1 MVVCVS
7 GLLCGTDGL
16 CLRDVA
22 THTIVSCA
30 PSLSHTHTHTPMQYS
45 SNICSSKL
53 MQVKIEADNC
63 GEVALYHG
71 ALYMWQAGRSDKAR
85 ILIDKLL
92 KQNKGSIPGLAL
104 RGWID
109 VTSGPYHYDSSL

>member
-1 MVVCVS
+1 M
-7 GLLCGTDGL
+7 
-16 CLRDVA
+16 
-22 THTIVSCA
+22 
-30 PSLSHTHTHTPMQYS
+30 
-45 SNICSSKL
+45 
-53 MQVKIEADNC
+53 KIEADNC

-109 VTSGPYHYDSSL
+109 VTSGREGVYILRQTPSSSPCNGPIWQ